1 MTLPQIGITQ
11 RVERVP
17 AYGERRDCLDQ
28 AWGNLLSQLGMLPV
42 PLSNALNDPGTV
54 VDALELSGV
63 ILSGGNDIAT
73 QPDAINPAPERD
85 ALEAKLIDACFTRG
99 IPVLGICRGMQ
110 MLNLHLG
117 GKLTATGGHSGERH
131 LIKRTHAD
139 APWEAEFEVNS
150 FHNFAVGA
158 NDLAPDLEPMAIAHD
173 ETVEACRHKQYAC
186 IDIMWHPER
195 EAPATERDIKL
206 LSDSFLRTA
215 D

>member
-1 MTLPQIGITQ
+1 
-11 RVERVP
+11 
-17 AYGERRDCLDQ
+17 
-28 AWGNLLSQLGMLPV
+28 
-42 PLSNALNDPGTV
+42 
-54 VDALELSGV
+54 
-63 ILSGGNDIAT
+63 
-73 QPDAINPAPERD
+73 
-85 ALEAKLIDACFTRG
+85 
-99 IPVLGICRGMQ
+99 MQ

-206 LSDSFLRTA
+206 LSDFFLRTA